1 MFACE
6 SCAGTSRRGFLRYAA
21 AGLAAGALPFGRAA
35 RAAGDAT
42 KLSADDALAKLKE
55 GNARYLKEPQ
65 LCQVNLA
72 AARAANASGQAPWAT
87 IVACSDSRA
96 APEIIFGG
104 VDLGELFV
112 ARNAGNVVDVAVM
125 GTIEYG
131 AEHLGSPLV
140 VVLGHSKC
148 GACAAACDVVAKH
161 AKLPGSIGPM
171 VEAIVPAARKVYGKP
186 GDFIDNTVL
195 ESARMTAAKI
205 AASPL
210 IAHHGGVKVVFAR
223 YDIDTGVVDFFD

>member
-21 AGLAAGALPFGRAA
+21 AGLAAGALRFGRAA

-42 KLSADDALAKLKE
+42 KLSADDSLAKLKE

-65 LCQVNLA
+65 LCQVNLT

-131 AEHLGSPLV
+131 AEHLGSPLI
-140 VVLGHSKC
+140 VVLGHQKC
-148 GACAAACDVVAKH
+148 GAVAAACAKNV
-161 AKLPGSIGPM
+161 PTPTSTMPIRTSPRCEDSIS
-171 VEAIVPAARKVYGKP
+171 GKP
-186 GDFIDNTVL
+186 IVATAIAPQIVGLVPNRAT
-195 ESARMTAAKI
+195 ARPAR
-205 AASPL
+205 S
-210 IAHHGGVKVVFAR
+210 VVTIEGR
-223 YDIDTGVVDFFD
+223 KTK